1 MGSPQAFFFF
11 LVSETKALPSQ
22 EEMQDLKCRVK
33 AVLTLLALGDLSL
46 AHQKKHDPFL
56 FYCFLLHGL
65 GARLGQEGVP

>member
-1 MGSPQAFFFF
+1 
-11 LVSETKALPSQ
+11 
-22 EEMQDLKCRVK
+22 MQDLKCRVK

-56 FYCFLLHGL
+56 VYCLLLHGL